1 MIARHRALAI
11 LGECTGDEIWSIEHC
26 RAAGVPQPWIDELS
40 DAFESCFF
48 SDHETIYV
56 ENDRINQYHGVRD
69 VDLAMKLAESLGLDF
84 ARICASMPSRRS
96 VVIAIKNAIMEGD

>member
-1 MIARHRALAI
+1 MIARHRALVI
-11 LGECTGDEIWSIEHC
+11 LSECTGDEIWSIEHC

-40 DAFESCFF
+40 DAFESGFL

-69 VDLAMKLAESLGLDF
+69 VDLALKLAESLGLNI
-84 ARICASMPSRRS
+84 ARISASATNRRN
-96 VVIAIKNAIMEGD
+96 VVVAIKNAIMEGD

>member
-11 LGECTGDEIWSIEHC
+11 LSECTGHEIWSIEHC

-40 DAFESCFF
+40 DAFESGFR

-69 VDLAMKLAESLGLDF
+69 VDLALKLAESLGLN
-84 ARICASMPSRRS
+84 IASISASATNRQN
-96 VVIAIKNAIMEGD
+96 VVVAIKNAIMEGD